1 MKRNNY
7 LTNKTNPKL
16 NVYSGA
22 PINKGFYQ
30 RNLNQAKK
38 LYMDQYDRLKQQIL
52 KRRQDHE
59 FQELLSGYYK
69 DYNKITKK
77 LPYLSK
83 SEDYEKLNTPKN
95 FDLNEYELKKKN
107 INAMFFKYDK
117 VENDLDFEFTDKLI
131 ESMNDGSDMTFLNC
145 LEIKEDYKKR
155 LSGKKTIEITS
166 NNSIMNNNEQN
177 DNVKNNNK
185 NNLLKTENK
194 ISLSI
199 ISDKK
204 DEEKILE
211 VIQPSKK
218 KENDDQIIL
227 TNTKNIQEQNLKKSE
242 ENNKIEEEEI
252 DELTRYKNYLKK
264 NKFPCFQN
272 LLNPNNPTD
281 YIPPTFI
288 PDIPKSEKAQEKESS
303 EKNEENEYNDFDDN
317 FNNKDENIIKIQN
330 NNINN
335 NQFPLI
341 DNIIK
346 EDIKGE
352 NSNSQNNIKITE
364 SKKDNNTEEDYEKEN
379 FDYKLDTNNN
389 ENNENKNDD
398 LNLKN
403 NYENNDNKDENISKG
418 EINQNNNGDLKM
430 ITDVIQDD
438 KYPKFERIINPYY
451 QTNYLPPDIFIK
463 PNEPEPEKS
472 LELENKYVE
481 SQMNMTELAKK
492 LNTDDEN
499 KNNSNLPILEEKI
512 IDNENP
518 MLENMINSN
527 FSNNL
532 KDNFNIRN
540 DNKVE
545 NEKENNNIIRND
557 NQGNVAIYNQ
567 YGVNMGNN
575 IISVENMIKVEEN
588 IPNDNIEN
596 KKDDEKKE
604 EDEYNDFEPD
614 N

>member
-7 LTNKTNPKL
+7 LKNKTNQKL
-16 NVYSGA
+16 NIYSGA

-52 KRRQDHE
+52 KRRKDHE

-83 SEDYEKLNTPKN
+83 NEDYKEINTQKN
-95 FDLNEYELKKKN
+95 FNLNEYELKKKN
-107 INAMFFKYDK
+107 INAMFFKYNK

-131 ESMNDGSDMTFLNC
+131 ESMNDGSNMTYLNC

-155 LSGKKTIEITS
+155 LSGKKTIELNSINN
-166 NNSIMNNNEQN
+166 NNSIMNNNNQN
-177 DNVKNNNK
+177 DNIKNNNNK

-211 VIQPSKK
+211 VIQPTKK
-218 KENDDQIIL
+218 KEIDEQIIL
-227 TNTKNIQEQNLKKSE
+227 TKTKNLQEQNLKKSE
-242 ENNKIEEEEI
+242 EINQIEEEEI

-264 NKFPCFQN
+264 NKFPCYQN

-288 PDIPKSEKAQEKESS
+288 PDIPKSENAQEKEPL
-303 EKNEENEYNDFDDN
+303 EKNEEYEYNDFEDN
-317 FNNKDENIIKIQN
+317 FNNKDENILKKEN
-330 NNINN
+330 NNIIN
-335 NQFPLI
+335 NQFHLI

-364 SKKDNNTEEDYEKEN
+364 SKKDNNIEEDYEKGN
-379 FDYKLDTNNN
+379 FDDKLNTNSNKI
-389 ENNENKNDD
+389 NENKS
-398 LNLKN
+398 
-403 NYENNDNKDENISKG
+403 ENISNG

-430 ITDVIQDD
+430 LTDVTQDD

-472 LELENKYVE
+472 LELENKYIE
-481 SQMNMTELAKK
+481 SQMNMSELDKK
-492 LNTDDEN
+492 INTDDEN
-499 KNNSNLPILEEKI
+499 NNNSNLPILEEKI

-518 MLENMINSN
+518 MLENVINSN
-527 FSNNL
+527 FNNNL
-532 KDNFNIRN
+532 KDNFNIKN
-540 DNKVE
+540 DNKEE
-545 NEKENNNIIRND
+545 NKEENNNIIASD
-557 NQGNVAIYNQ
+557 NQGNAAIYNQ
-567 YGVNMGNN
+567 FGVNMGNN
-575 IISVENMIKVEEN
+575 FVSVENMIKVN
-588 IPNDNIEN
+588 QDIPNNNTEN
-596 KKDDEKKE
+596 KKEDEKKE
-604 EDEYNDFEPD
+604 EDEYNDFEVD